1 MDVCPCV
8 CIYIYIL
15 YIYIDIYIYTR
26 IFVRASR
33 ALDSHVFKSSL
44 GIGIIVL
51 RRRHDTPKGNLGPLQ
66 VPYYS
71 HLRLA
76 RLLIKADTQRQTY
89 THEHT
94 NGHTETHA
102 QISTHIP
109 TNSLT
114 DTHTHTHT
122 HTRAHTLDTSKRST
136 QLAEKVGE
144 CTTRP
149 SKRHQHAPKMLS
161 KHSQRGKTHSDPQQ
175 DHFFPAG
182 PPMEEPTSTPK

>member
-1 MDVCPCV
+1 M
-8 CIYIYIL
+8 
-15 YIYIDIYIYTR
+15 
-26 IFVRASR
+26 RASR
-33 ALDSHVFKSSL
+33 VLDSHVPKPRL

-51 RRRHDTPKGNLGPLQ
+51 RRRHDISKGDLGPVQ
-66 VPYYS
+66 VACYS

-94 NGHTETHA
+94 NGHTETKA

-114 DTHTHTHT
+114 DTHTHICTHI
-122 HTRAHTLDTSKRST
+122 LDTSKRST
-136 QLAEKVGE
+136 QVAEKVRE

-149 SKRHQHAPKMLS
+149 AKQASTSTQNALQTLS
-161 KHSQRGKTHSDPQQ
+161 EMQDTLQAHSDPQQ